1 LQGQVALRALLD
13 RLPGLHLAGEA
24 PEYRDDFMLRG
35 LKALPV
41 VFEMN

>member
-13 RLPGLHLAGEA
+13 RLPDLRLAGVA
-24 PEYRDDFMLRG
+24 PEYRDKFMPRG

-41 VFEMN
+41 VFAAV